1 MVTNFSRNSYK
12 NILLQTVNAEVVN
25 LDNRNCE
32 KCDSGAQR
40 TYITKS
46 LKDKLK
52 IGTPDSKIQETEIIK
67 IKRKGINKNLFVEAL
82 VIPNICFPFT
92 NRGSMNVL
100 LSKYPHLRN
109 LGLAQKSIQSLLNID
124 VLIG

>member
-1 MVTNFSRNSYK
+1 M
-12 NILLQTVNAEVVN
+12 
-25 LDNRNCE
+25 
-32 KCDSGAQR
+32 
-40 TYITKS
+40 KS
-46 LKDKLK
+46 LKDKLNLLP
-52 IGTPDSKIQETEIIK
+52 IRHVRISIEVFGTPGSKIQEIEIIK

-109 LGLAQKSIQSLLNID
+109 LGLAQKSL
-124 VLIG
+124 